1 MRYHI
6 WLTAAICIALA
17 VTMGYLLAPVP
28 NVELMSATLFIS
40 GALLGAPAGAGT
52 GASAAL
58 IFSLLNPMGT
68 AAPPL
73 LLAQMSGM
81 AIIGATGG
89 LAAGLRA
96 AGRRRSLLFGCIGIT
111 VTLLYDLLTT
121 LSFAP
126 FVAGGDPAAWLAL
139 FAAGAPFYLI
149 HLSVNGMVFALLVP
163 LVLDRVRR
171 ALNLSGRNG
180 A

>member
-1 MRYHI
+1 VRYHI